1 MSTLLRWVIA
11 TLGWLLLLFVYVIW
25 KSYGANFI
33 IDNDIALDDGRF
45 LMAAFSGGLRGLIVF
60 GGAFYLYKWA
70 RNGNRQS
77 KQQDNESALKQSALM
92 KACANGNITQVREL
106 LKNGAQVNYQDEQGE
121 TALMHAVKNDQSE
134 IIDLLMDKGAD
145 SFLVPG
151 FQPRLRLSAL
161 MQACANGNIT
171 QVRELLKNG
180 AEVNYQDKQGGTA
193 LMYAVINDQSEIID
207 LLLNHGADISMR
219 SKNGKTALD
228 TARSRGLINIVAL
241 LEHAECKPSG
251 GSLAA

>member
-25 KSYGANFI
+25 KSYDANFI
-33 IDNDIALDDGRF
+33 NDNDIARNDGRF
-45 LMAAFSGGLRGLIVF
+45 LMAALYGGLRGLIVF

-92 KACANGNITQVREL
+92 KACAVGDITQVREL
-106 LKNGAQVNYQDEQGE
+106 LESGAQVNYQDEQGG
-121 TALMHAVKNDQSE
+121 TALMHAVNNDQSE
-134 IIDLLMDKGAD
+134 IVDLLMDKGAD

-151 FQPRLRLSAL
+151 FQRSRLRLSAL
-161 MQACANGNIT
+161 MKACANGNIT

-241 LEHAECKPSG
+241 LEHAECKP
-251 GSLAA
+251 